1 MKISTSAHYTQGYR
15 GMAREIIDL
24 EKAGVDTI
32 WFAESYS
39 FDSVSAMGYYAAL
52 TERATR
58 HSSFEH
64 AVDRRGY
71 R

>member
-15 GMAREIIDL
+15 GMAQEIIDL

-39 FDSVSAMGYYAAL
+39 FDSVSAMLCYGHFRLPPTASAL
-52 TERATR
+52 PA
-58 HSSFEH
+58 
-64 AVDRRGY
+64 RR
-71 R
+71 